1 MREQWEH
8 RVELFGMEWR
18 RQQRLPDAEGLQ
30 RKLNEWG
37 AQGWQLVAFE
47 MVRDEYSAVERS
59 EGGADIAPTAAYLA
73 ILKRLR
79 DQ

>member
-1 MREQWEH
+1 MEEQWEH

-18 RQQRLPDAEGLQ
+18 RQERLPDAEALQ

-47 MVRDEYSAVERS
+47 LVRDEHVALPRPQAQL
-59 EGGADIAPTAAYLA
+59 ADASPTAAYLA
-73 ILKRLR
+73 ILKRPKA
-79 DQ
+79 

>member
-1 MREQWEH
+1 MQELWEH

-18 RQQRLPDAEGLQ
+18 RQHRLPDADGLQ

-47 MVRDEYSAVERS
+47 MVRDEGPEVAVDAS
-59 EGGADIAPTAAYLA
+59 PTAAYLA
-73 ILKRLR
+73 ILKRPR
-79 DQ
+79 VE